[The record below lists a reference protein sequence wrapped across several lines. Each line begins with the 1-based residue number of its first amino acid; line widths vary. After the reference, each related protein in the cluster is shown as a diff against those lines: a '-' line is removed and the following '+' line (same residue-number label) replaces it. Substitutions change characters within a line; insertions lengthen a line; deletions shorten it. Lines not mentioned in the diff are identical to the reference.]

1 MRWLDSTRGASSLA
15 CAYCGTT
22 AALPHAASFLY
33 YDREFHLHRCLSC
46 ESYIYDFAGER
57 PPGDDKVPIEE
68 HKIGLKYYFEAG
80 YSAEFIVRCALA
92 ALPQS
97 NSARLSD
104 YNFFDVGA
112 GTGLGSYFVRKLF
125 SMGGLAIEPSWT
137 GQAAKELFQI
147 DLEQKYFEEVD
158 AGLLRR
164 IGQKPCLV
172 YLNSVVEHIGDPRK
186 LLDQLL
192 GTIDVMTVAAL
203 VPDAEWIDRSA
214 PFLSMVPF
222 LAPGDHLHLPSKE
235 GMRRLLADI
244 GLPHQSVYS
253 MGSLIMAVGSKDPV
267 IRPSEMFLGVATSLL
282 LERLL
287 DHPHPHVSRG
297 AAARLLP
304 KAVMDRDLARVDG
317 LKRKLQ
323 IASPADLI
331 AAIENRS
338 WYDIPFHTAS
348 VSYWLAVDEFLN
360 LRFED
365 ALTFLGPIKP
375 FCRRLARDY
384 PQYALEALIY
394 KWEAEFHQAQIFLR
408 DGRPDEA
415 QAIFASIIASAKDA
429 KEGAPRTMVERAETA
444 LRAIAADSASRTDTV
459 PIACSVGA

>member
-1 MRWLDSTRGASSLA
+1 MRWLDGKRGTSSLA

-22 AALPHAASFLY
+22 AALPHKGSFLY
-33 YDREFHLHRCLSC
+33 YDREFHLHKCVSC
-46 ESYIYDFAGER
+46 ESYVYDFAGQR
-57 PPGDDKVPIEE
+57 PHGDDQVPIEE

-97 NSARLSD
+97 DSARLSD

-147 DLEQKYFEEVD
+147 PLEQKYFEEVD

-164 IGQKPCLV
+164 ISQKPCLV

-186 LLDQLL
+186 LLDRLL

-203 VPDAEWIDRSA
+203 VPDADWIDRSA

-244 GLPHQSVYS
+244 GLPHQCVYS
-253 MGSLIMAVGSKDPV
+253 MGSLIMAVGSREPV
-267 IRPSEMFLGVATSLL
+267 IRPSEMFVGVATSLL

-287 DHPHPHVSRG
+287 EHPHPHVSRG
-297 AAARLLP
+297 AAARLVP
-304 KAVMDRDLARVDG
+304 KAVMDRDFARVDV

-323 IASPADLI
+323 IASPGALI

-348 VSYWLAVDEFLN
+348 VCYWLAVDEFLK
-360 LRFED
+360 LRFEE
-365 ALTFLGPIKP
+365 ALTLLEPIEP

-384 PQYALEALIY
+384 PQYAMETLIY
-394 KWEAEFHQAQIFLR
+394 KWEAEFHRAQIFLR
-408 DGRPDEA
+408 AGRPGEA
-415 QAIFASIIASAKDA
+415 QAIFSSIIASADDA

-444 LRAIAADSASRTDTV
+444 LRAIAGDPASRAVAPT
-459 PIACSVGA
+459 ARSVGA

>member
-1 MRWLDSTRGASSLA
+1 MRWFGRTRGTSTLA
-15 CAYCGTT
+15 CAYCGRT
-22 AALPHAASFLY
+22 AALPHEASFLY
-33 YDREFHLHRCLSC
+33 NGCEFHLHKCLSC
-46 ESYIYDFAGER
+46 ESYVYDYAGER
-57 PPGDDKVPIEE
+57 PPGADMVPIEE
-68 HKIGLKYYFEAG
+68 HRIGLKYYFEAG
-80 YSAEFIVRCALA
+80 YSADFIVRCALA

-97 NSARLSD
+97 DSARLSD
-104 YNFFDVGA
+104 CNFFDVGA

-137 GQAAKELFQI
+137 GQAAKELFGI

-164 IGQKPCLV
+164 VAQKPCLV

-186 LLDQLL
+186 LLEQLL

-244 GLPHQSVYS
+244 GLPHQLVYS
-253 MGSLIMAVGSKDPV
+253 LGSLIMAVGSREPV
-267 IRPSEMFLGVATSLL
+267 IRPSEMFVGVATRLL
-282 LERLL
+282 LEHLL
-287 DHPHPHVSRG
+287 EHPHPHVARG

-304 KAVMDRDLARVDG
+304 KAVMDREVARIDA

-323 IASPADLI
+323 IASPSELI
-331 AAIENRS
+331 AAIEYRP
-338 WYDIPFHTAS
+338 WYDIPFHTPS
-348 VSYWLAVDEFLN
+348 VCYWLAVDEFLK
-360 LRFED
+360 LRFEE
-365 ALTFLGPIKP
+365 ALTLLAPIKP

-384 PQYALEALIY
+384 PQYAMETLIY
-394 KWEAEFHQAQIFLR
+394 KWEAEFHRAQIFLR
-408 DGRPDEA
+408 QGRPGEA
-415 QAIFASIIASAKDA
+415 QGIFSSIIASADDA
-429 KEGAPRTMVERAETA
+429 REGAPKSMVERAETA
-444 LRAIAADSASRTDTV
+444 LKAAAGDAGSRAAAPT
-459 PIACSVGA
+459 ACSVAA

>member
-1 MRWLDSTRGASSLA
+1 MRWLDGTRGASSLA

-22 AALPHAASFLY
+22 AALPHKASFLY
-33 YDREFHLHRCLSC
+33 YDREFHLHKCLSC
-46 ESYIYDFAGER
+46 ESYVYDFAGER
-57 PPGDDKVPIEE
+57 PPGDDKLPIEE

-97 NSARLSD
+97 DSARLSD

-112 GTGLGSYFVRKLF
+112 GTGLGSYLVRKLF

-137 GQAAKELFQI
+137 GQAAKELFRI

-158 AGLLRR
+158 ADLLRR
-164 IGQKPCLV
+164 IAQKPCLV
-172 YLNSVVEHIGDPRK
+172 YLNSVIEHIADPRK

-222 LAPGDHLHLPSKE
+222 LAPGDHLHLPTRE
-235 GMRRLLADI
+235 GMQRLLADI
-244 GLPHQSVYS
+244 GLPHQTVYS
-253 MGSLIMAVGSKDPV
+253 IGSLIMAVGSREPV
-267 IRPSEMFLGVATSLL
+267 IRPSEMFIGVATSLL

-287 DHPHPHVSRG
+287 EHSHPHVSRG

-304 KAVMDRDLARVDG
+304 KAVMDRDLARVDV

-323 IASPADLI
+323 IVSPGELI
-331 AAIENRS
+331 NAIENRS
-338 WYDIPFHTAS
+338 WNDIPFHTAS
-348 VSYWLAVDEFLN
+348 VCYWLAVDEFLK

-365 ALTFLGPIKP
+365 ALTFLSPIKP
-375 FCRRLARDY
+375 FSRRLARDY
-384 PQYALEALIY
+384 PQYALETLIY
-394 KWEAEFHQAQIFLR
+394 KWEAEFHRAQIFLR
-408 DGRPDEA
+408 MGRAGEA
-415 QAIFASIIASAKDA
+415 QAIFSCIIVSASDA
-429 KEGAPRTMVERAETA
+429 MEGAPKTMVERAETA
-444 LRAIAADSASRTDTV
+444 LRAMSDSASCTKTV
-459 PIACSVGA
+459 PTACSVGA